1 MRRVLALFV
10 STALVIAAC
19 GDDGVL
25 SSDQATV
32 PPTTSGPTTVTDGT
46 TTTTTAVTTTA
57 EVTTTE
63 ATTTTAVTTTTTTVP
78 APTTTTLPTNPVL
91 PVVMSAGQIPWGQ
104 VDRSWAAVLYSTA
117 VGYLDTTPPGEEFVA
132 LLLVAPDGTPYAA
145 AHWPPETAPQRILD
159 VRPDGRR
166 AFLRFEGS
174 LGLLDLTTGSML
186 PLPVPADS
194 RHATFT
200 RPTGRD
206 YVALSPTGV
215 IGLYG
220 GNGALLRTLGEYQD
234 EIYDFGIP
242 LRPWLYG
249 PSGLDLVINAPAG
262 PTLVGNRGE
271 HIRDLDRPG
280 TDCRA
285 MSWWTDTEV
294 LVRCLNPRPGWP
306 DAFTLWIV
314 DAGGRAAP
322 QSLATADHADPGA
335 GHDGYVDGIRAG
347 NTALIQGFLAVGSGW
362 YPTYRAEP
370 PSNPIPLGEPVAGQL
385 VAATST
391 TIMVWQLGCCGVIW
405 GGLSIYGLD
414 GTEVALLDAPE
425 GVFGVIDANGVGG
438 H

>member
-1 MRRVLALFV
+1 MSGVARNEFGRALRIGG
-10 STALVIAAC
+10 TENHLH
-19 GDDGVL
+19 GLL
-25 SSDQATV
+25 S
-32 PPTTSGPTTVTDGT
+32 
-46 TTTTTAVTTTA
+46 
-57 EVTTTE
+57 
-63 ATTTTAVTTTTTTVP
+63 
-78 APTTTTLPTNPVL
+78 L
-91 PVVMSAGQIPWGQ
+91 
-104 VDRSWAAVLYSTA
+104 STA
-117 VGYLDTTPPGEEFVA
+117 VSAAEAMRKWKSLSSGWVHKTFPSASDFGWQAGYGVFSVSQSNAAAVIEYIENQREHHRTRTFEEEFVA
-132 LLLVAPDGTPYAA
+132 LLLVAPDGTSYAA
-145 AHWPPETAPQRILD
+145 AHWVPDAAPQRILD
-159 VRPDGRR
+159 VRPDGKR

-186 PLPVPADS
+186 PLPVPAAS
-194 RHATFT
+194 RHVTFS

-215 IGLYG
+215 IEMYG
-220 GNGALLRTLGEYQD
+220 ENGALLRTLGGYQG

-280 TDCRA
+280 TDCQA
-285 MSWWTDTEV
+285 MSWWTETEV

-314 DAGGRAAP
+314 DAGGQAASRP
-322 QSLATADHADPGA
+322 LATADHADPGA
-335 GHDGYVDGIRAG
+335 GHDGFVDGIRAG
-347 NTALIQGFLAVGSGW
+347 NTALIQGFLMVGSGW

-370 PSNPIPLGEPVAGQL
+370 PSNPIPLGDPIAGQL

-391 TIMVWQLGCCGVIW
+391 TFMVWQLGCCGVIW
-405 GGLSIYGLD
+405 GGLSIYALD

-425 GVFGVIDANGVGG
+425 GVFGVTDANGVGG